1 MSLVQSFNALPRKP
15 KAPSGLV
22 PNVWHF
28 DIRYVQF
35 EPTPAHI
42 LAIIQ
47 PQSLFFHMERL
58 PIGLPA
64 EASGIE
70 FFPESAK
77 DAAPEIAK
85 ALLHAF
91 VNNLGSNEMLGP
103 NAPRMYAPWRLTTED
118 RDLADSVGEEF
129 RRLGVHS
136 DELCKIGLS
145 TKSVNK
151 LMQDHFHDFFQTLKK
166 SIGIEDWVSA
176 FIATPTSIM
185 FQLCPSLAR
194 QPEFLA
200 EEEDDDID
208 RLTTLSLRYVTELQ
222 KCRPHMAE
230 DTDPTSAKLIEQ
242 IHAIRRMVIEKPASV
257 VKAEADLGNPDAAFD
272 YGIRYLIF
280 ASLLNSLK
288 ERQAFCGPGLQI

>member
-47 PQSLFFHMERL
+47 PQSFFFHMERL
-58 PIGLPA
+58 PIGLSA

-70 FFPESAK
+70 FFPETAK
-77 DAAPEIAK
+77 DAAPEVAK

-91 VNNLGSNEMLGP
+91 VTNLGSNDMLGS
-103 NAPRMYAPWRLTTED
+103 NAPRMFAPWRLTTED

-129 RRLGVHS
+129 RRLGVQS

-151 LMQDHFHDFFQTLKK
+151 LMQDHFHDYFQTLKK
-166 SIGIEDWVSA
+166 SIGIQDWI
-176 FIATPTSIM
+176 FDLIATPTSIA
-185 FQLCPSLAR
+185 FHLCPSFSPR
-194 QPEFLA
+194 PEFSA
-200 EEEDDDID
+200 EEDNDVDN
-208 RLTTLSLRYVTELQ
+208 LTALSLKYVTELQ
-222 KCRPHMAE
+222 KCRPHNAE
-230 DTDPTSAKLIEQ
+230 DTNPTSARITEQ
-242 IHAIRRMVIEKPASV
+242 LHAIRQMIIEKPARV
-257 VKAEADLGNPDAAFD
+257 VKAEADLGNADAAFD
-272 YGIRYLIF
+272 YGIRYVIF
-280 ASLLNSLK
+280 CIS
-288 ERQAFCGPGLQI
+288 P